1 MRYIQ
6 NVELREWVKE
16 SLRKTIFQKAHALS
30 IQTGCEILVKLH
42 DAADVTSH
50 QYYATGSLHSAYK
63 GNTLHKHP
71 KDKLVSG
78 DTGLPQIDY
87 VDQAIQSGY
96 ADEHLSEADDGQVGK
111 LDSFTQSQNQF
122 DSQSVFDSKDQQT
135 VLPLHLTVS
144 NEPSCDESENKETS
158 ERELSTDNG
167 QLPEGVQI
175 KVEKEDN
182 ESEGTT
188 CMISETLDTNTQST
202 EPVSFHDLQDDLP
215 MDTTGVISTDSLQ
228 GEEASVGTFSM
239 PMSPKPYQCALCQKA
254 FRSVQ
259 VLQKH
264 TQTFHFRG
272 QGSSGS
278 SFRGR
283 GRGYASS
290 SSLKRY
296 QCVMCSRSFPHPDL
310 LQDHMSR
317 SHMGSPAMQQLASQS
332 QPSDL
337 FPPNSSAESSSLGS
351 QSQGPFHLTASS
363 DQSQPS
369 TSGVLSQSWT
379 GTPSTPIF
387 APQKRKLGG
396 MSSYRFPRPGRPGAL
411 GSPANKGQG
420 TSPKKRGPVPMP
432 ALKTAILLTAGPVG
446 SYSAFIQSGPRNLKT
461 TVTRHQY
468 IDATEQLAKLQL
480 GSNLSNDKPY
490 GRAQVWF
497 VKKPPEQI
505 TEILQAHEELCH
517 IRDYGERYSLPL
529 PKNVNISEEIKQ
541 ELIEGRYLL
550 STHENQL
557 LNRTL

>member
-420 TSPKKRGPVPMP
+420 TSPKKKIKSSSSISTSPVVATIVKPEHVIRNVLLMPGPV
-432 ALKTAILLTAGPVG
+432 
-446 SYSAFIQSGPRNLKT
+446 T
-461 TVTRHQY
+461 THRSFHRANSRFGLQKQHY
-468 IDATEQLAKLQL
+468 DAAVST
-480 GSNLSNDKPY
+480 
-490 GRAQVWF
+490 
-497 VKKPPEQI
+497 
-505 TEILQAHEELCH
+505 LCE
-517 IRDYGERYSLPL
+517 GTFGTL
-529 PKNVNISEEIKQ
+529 VEIKNARNNKATM
-541 ELIEGRYLL
+541 I
-550 STHENQL
+550 S
-557 LNRTL
+557 

>member
-420 TSPKKRGPVPMP
+420 TSPKGLNGKLHRQRRDETVTLRDIMS
-432 ALKTAILLTAGPVG
+432 AILLTRGPVATHYAVVRYG
-446 SYSAFIQSGPRNLKT
+446 PGYLRSVSKAYYDIAQQRLQEAKLGYIVNLSSPRTDVFVKKLPYEIQDGLRENP
-461 TVTRHQY
+461 
-468 IDATEQLAKLQL
+468 DLAKIEEYVLRFNSPAQACITLNMRRKLLQL
-480 GSNLSNDKPY
+480 GI
-490 GRAQVWF
+490 V
-497 VKKPPEQI
+497 
-505 TEILQAHEELCH
+505 
-517 IRDYGERYSLPL
+517 GEGQF
-529 PKNVNISEEIKQ
+529 K
-541 ELIEGRYLL
+541 
-550 STHENQL
+550 
-557 LNRTL
+557 